1 MALHRFWTIL
11 IDKTATSFRAR
22 EKEEL
27 VPTWRQLQRTQPSAV
42 IVWCERG
49 KVWASPEEATA
60 DLLRSRAMRRPRDH
74 RTTWRPGGE
83 HRDPKARP
91 KPPRD
96 VRRAIFKSRQRR
108 GPGRPP
114 EDTES

>member
-11 IDKTATSFRAR
+11 IDKAPTSFRAR

-27 VPTWRQLQRTQPSAV
+27 VPTWRQLHRTQPSAV
-42 IVWCERG
+42 LVWCERG
-49 KVWASPEEATA
+49 RIWDSPEAARAEFDRAST
-60 DLLRSRAMRRPRDH
+60 LRPSRDRRP
-74 RTTWRPGGE
+74 TWRPGGE

-96 VRRAIFKSRQRR
+96 VRRARFKANQRR
-108 GPGRPP
+108 GPGRTRG
-114 EDTES
+114 DSES